1 MDLPVIMMS
10 GNGET
15 SAVMKGITHGACDY
29 LLKPVRIEELRNI
42 WQHVVRKKRQDIKV
56 VCQTKSVEEGVA
68 CDRQKRAAPGEAEYT
83 SSANDT
89 TDNNWKGK
97 KRKGEFKEENEE
109 DIDQENDDPSTMKK
123 PRVVWSVE
131 LHQQFVSAVN
141 QLGIDK
147 AVPKR
152 ILELMGVHG
161 LTRENVAS
169 HLQKYRL
176 YLKRLSGVTS
186 QQSGMN
192 AHFGGQDPF
201 SMMSPDMGVN
211 IANGQLTPQALA
223 RFHMLGRM
231 NSPNGMGFS
240 GGLDPVLNTMFLQDL
255 PQPPHLNGILKNN
268 GGLLTSLPNGLQ
280 HLDQLSEPHHLPGVN
295 DLDDYPSNTKVFPQL
310 NGNLDVSIASLGVA
324 NGALGPNSNND
335 NLLMQMYQRTTP
347 PGGGSSSSLPQPR
360 ALTTTHLLSNDI
372 NFAPVGPLPSLAGNL
387 TPAVGLAAITG
398 SGGGRD
404 LSPTVGVT
412 GTSLSSPLGT
422 LVRRPLMV
430 EEPSNLV
437 NSTSGTFSMAPS
449 VQSPKSGG
457 GASVN
462 EGLDQQQP
470 MWALYNPLTQL
481 GHGHSQ
487 GLSHDA
493 VPWSGL
499 AENLGLGD
507 IGQSL
512 SAGLTSQFS
521 PHSQDHGI
529 GFAPPSRGSYSR
541 QNVSFPVSSAL
552 DGRMVRSSY
561 EP

>member
-1 MDLPVIMMS
+1 MLSDQPPL
-10 GNGET
+10 T
-15 SAVMKGITHGACDY
+15 SPC
-29 LLKPVRIEELRNI
+29 LLIH
-42 WQHVVRKKRQDIKV
+42 QHLSSLAFNVLQSLYNLL
-56 VCQTKSVEEGVA
+56 T
-68 CDRQKRAAPGEAEYT
+68 YT
-83 SSANDT
+83 SVH
-89 TDNNWKGK
+89 
-97 KRKGEFKEENEE
+97 
-109 DIDQENDDPSTMKK
+109 M
-123 PRVVWSVE
+123 VV
-131 LHQQFVSAVN
+131 
-141 QLGIDK
+141 
-147 AVPKR
+147 
-152 ILELMGVHG
+152 
-161 LTRENVAS
+161 
-169 HLQKYRL
+169 QKYRL
-176 YLKRLSGVTS
+176 YLKRLSGVTN

-201 SMMSPDMGVN
+201 SMMSSADMGVN

-255 PQPPHLNGILKNN
+255 PQPPHLNGMLKNN
-268 GGLLTSLPNGLQ
+268 AGLLSSLPNGLQ
-280 HLDQLSEPHHLPGVN
+280 HLDQLAEPHHLPGVN

-310 NGNLDVSIASLGVA
+310 NGNLDVSIASLGA
-324 NGALGPNSNND
+324 PNGGLGSNPSND
-335 NLLMQMYQRTTP
+335 NLLMHMYPRGAPQ
-347 PGGGSSSSLPQPR
+347 GGGSSSSLPQPR
-360 ALTTTHLLSNDI
+360 GGLATSHLLSNDI
-372 NFAPVGPLPSLAGNL
+372 NFAPVGPLPNLSGNL
-387 TPAVGLAAITG
+387 TPAVGLSAITG

-404 LSPTVGVT
+404 LSPTVGGA

-422 LVRRPLMV
+422 LVRRPLMA
-430 EEPSNLV
+430 EETSNLV
-437 NSTSGTFSMAPS
+437 NSASGTFTMAPS

-462 EGLDQQQP
+462 NEGLDQQQT

-481 GHGHSQ
+481 NHGHSQ
-487 GLSHDA
+487 GLTHDS

-507 IGQSL
+507 I
-512 SAGLTSQFS
+512 SAGLSSQFS

-529 GFAPPSRGSYSR
+529 GFAPPSRGSYTR